1 MGTATLWKMIMAAW
15 SYKNNLAIPKK
26 GDKRPF
32 TGGLSRLLAVG
43 YSTNVLKLDYSSLYP
58 SIQLVH
64 DVFPKCDVTGAMKS
78 MLKYF
83 RDTRIKY
90 KK

>member
-1 MGTATLWKMIMAAW
+1 M
-15 SYKNNLAIPKK
+15 
-26 GDKRPF
+26 
-32 TGGLSRLLAVG
+32 G
-43 YSTNVLKLDYSSLYP
+43 YSTDVLKLDYSSLYP

-64 DVFPKCDVTGAMKS
+64 DVFPKCDVTGAMKM

-90 KK
+90 KKLAADFYVEDPKLSSQYNRKQLHIKIFINAFFG